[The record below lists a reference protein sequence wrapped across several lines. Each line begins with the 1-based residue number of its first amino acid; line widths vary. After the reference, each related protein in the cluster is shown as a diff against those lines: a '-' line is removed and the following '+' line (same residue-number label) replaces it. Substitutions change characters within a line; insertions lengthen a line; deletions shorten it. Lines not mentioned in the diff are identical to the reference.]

1 MTEPKILL
9 KIIDSH
15 GKVKRVSTRKP
26 RRIYCFLKANS
37 FQDCLFNLRVIY
49 KNDIENEGVYQ
60 TKGEL
65 TNTLKD
71 FLEADT

>member
-9 KIIDSH
+9 KNTDSH

-26 RRIYCFLKANS
+26 RRIYCFLKANPL
-37 FQDCLFNLRVIY
+37 QDCLFNLKVIY
-49 KNDIENEGVYQ
+49 ENDIENEGVYQ

-65 TNTLKD
+65 TNTFKD